1 MTEYEKVAPRL
12 SEVVGTTAPQGHND
26 GRWFLLQH
34 QLYQARVSLQ
44 QARAS
49 CEQIGDNPENDEEW
63 ELARA
68 ALEIISPAYVR
79 TLGALSS
86 FTSLMSG
93 SEIAERI
100 GRKEL

>member
-1 MTEYEKVAPRL
+1 MTNPKARKL
-12 SEVVGTTAPQGHND
+12 SEVVPTTASQGLND
-26 GRWFLLQH
+26 GRWFLLEH

-44 QARAS
+44 QARAL
-49 CEQIGDNPENDEEW
+49 CEQIGDQPENDEEW

-86 FTSLMSG
+86 FTSMMSG
-93 SEIAERI
+93 SEIAERL
-100 GRKEL
+100 GKREG